1 MNGKKTNIHF
11 FPLLFN
17 QSGLTFP
24 SAWLNLI
31 QASSRL
37 SALDLCFS
45 QSIYFRRLAIVN
57 SFYIPL
63 KCKSSQPPASFTTQK
78 CLFQGPG
85 SQYFEMSSS
94 RKISTLPQSLWEGK
108 SLPSIKEDK
117 KTEIAWSHWPTSL
130 KSFSTFLLVH
140 QFKNPPTLCFRE
152 IEFNV
157 SLICDSIDPYCNNL
171 E

>member
-1 MNGKKTNIHF
+1 MQTKTFTELHEVLKLFQTRLFFFNHLMNGKKTNIHF

-17 QSGLTFP
+17 QNGLTFP

-85 SQYFEMSSS
+85 SQYFEMSVPGLAGLLGLLSLQVDS
-94 RKISTLPQSLWEGK
+94 EIFSEPGAPLQAQSCR
-108 SLPSIKEDK
+108 SVHSP
-117 KTEIAWSHWPTSL
+117 
-130 KSFSTFLLVH
+130 FLFLFV
-140 QFKNPPTLCFRE
+140 F
-152 IEFNV
+152 
-157 SLICDSIDPYCNNL
+157 
-171 E
+171 

>member
-17 QSGLTFP
+17 QNGLTFP

-78 CLFQGPG
+78 CLFQGLENHL
-85 SQYFEMSSS
+85 FEISSS
-94 RKISTLPQSLWEGK
+94 KKIASLSPSLYGKVEVYFWWDKGQLANTNDLIIFVNWPAPQ
-108 SLPSIKEDK
+108 
-117 KTEIAWSHWPTSL
+117 
-130 KSFSTFLLVH
+130 
-140 QFKNPPTLCFRE
+140 
-152 IEFNV
+152 
-157 SLICDSIDPYCNNL
+157 
-171 E
+171 